1 MKTSSRSMTTEQMQ
15 LQRLRWKTRQSYLRR
30 KKPLPTAN
38 VSKAKKITRKRKR
51 CLCCLLRTENDSSIY
66 TWNSG
71 IGRLGSLKRR
81 VVARTFV
88 GLSPRF
94 KYLMIKWHQCEM
106 ECKVKVWN
114 LQSKR
119 SKKKKEDPHALCSV
133 FYFKP
138 KAYYASKSF
147 LYLRG
152 TFLDPK
158 KTYEE
163 LPNDWGPAG
172 QGLLFRIRILLRFWA
187 VSFSEFRMG

>member
-51 CLCCLLRTENDSSIY
+51 CLCRLLRTENDSSIY
-66 TWNSG
+66 TWNLG

-119 SKKKKEDPHALCSV
+119 SKKKERGPTRPLLCFLLQAKSRLC
-133 FYFKP
+133 FKIFLVPTRNFLRP
-138 KAYYASKSF
+138 KKNI
-147 LYLRG
+147 RG
-152 TFLDPK
+152 TSKRLR
-158 KTYEE
+158 
-163 LPNDWGPAG
+163 AG
-172 QGLLFRIRILLRFWA
+172 RTRTL
-187 VSFSEFRMG
+187 V